1 MSNRRDFIKK
11 SALISGG
18 VSNISFSFRGN
29 NAVREAMHSAFLY
42 HAIKAGMDVS
52 TLSLIRNQ
60 RRSPNLDSLN
70 KLATACEVK
79 VSEFIAAGE

>member
-1 MSNRRDFIKK
+1 MDIKK
-11 SALISGG
+11 SIEHFMYELRL
-18 VSNISFSFRGN
+18 NQN
-29 NAVREAMHSAFLY
+29 QL
-42 HAIKAGMDVS
+42 AIKAKMDVS

-70 KLATACEVK
+70 KIATACEVK